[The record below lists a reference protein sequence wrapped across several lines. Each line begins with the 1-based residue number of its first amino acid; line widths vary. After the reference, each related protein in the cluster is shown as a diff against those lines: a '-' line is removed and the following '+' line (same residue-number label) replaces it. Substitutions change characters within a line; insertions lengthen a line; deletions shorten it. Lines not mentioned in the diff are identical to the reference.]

1 MQPQRRPSRCRCGR
15 ANGQWQLTFNRSGNR
30 THRFPLRP
38 VSGRRGSGPSVIDPS
53 RSRSGPLRSPRSG
66 PRLRIVLVFERSN
79 VPSLA
84 CRRGRSERPSL
95 TVETYQDG
103 WLMRAS
109 GGTVRRTN
117 CISPTPFRSDDFTS
131 VLAAGEALYHRLGR
145 PTIVK
150 ILSIGDDVDEM
161 LADRGYTI
169 DAPSQVL
176 WAPTSRVG
184 PDPKQWQSR
193 REPCLRIGSRLGWRS
208 VAHPGWQLSECVLV
222 SHNLACRLCI
232 VSAEGRDRCLGVR
245 HHPSRHSRYRRRR
258 DKT

>member
-1 MQPQRRPSRCRCGR
+1 
-15 ANGQWQLTFNRSGNR
+15 
-30 THRFPLRP
+30 
-38 VSGRRGSGPSVIDPS
+38 
-53 RSRSGPLRSPRSG
+53 
-66 PRLRIVLVFERSN
+66 
-79 VPSLA
+79 
-84 CRRGRSERPSL
+84 
-95 TVETYQDG
+95 
-103 WLMRAS
+103 MRAS

-258 DKT
+258 DNLMRGDEGWRGRLCRAFRIGRIRTRRRPPVCRSWPTTRPHMPSTVEQDLSAISTTTLSPKGLSHASNGS